1 MYYIAFALTVMITV
15 SICMVCSVSK
25 VREMRNE
32 DKLVIQVA
40 HDGLTTTQSSK
51 AAATRYKVDEETTN
65 CDHFS

>member
-1 MYYIAFALTVMITV
+1 
-15 SICMVCSVSK
+15 MVCSVSK